1 MIKLGNRRRKRNQ
14 YLLDVKVQ
22 TEGRLRSQARWLLAI
37 MAVVAVI
44 GFSSYGIYRLV
55 KFTSAQLV
63 YENPRFAITQIVVEN
78 DGGLTA
84 QQVKNLAGVAEG
96 QNILSLDLAQVQRNL
111 EAVPV
116 IRCVEVRRVM
126 PSKLFIRVNERIAVA
141 RLKSPDAQ
149 VLFIDR
155 AGMVMTPIRLRD
167 GTVIQ
172 PQTPGTLPVLTG
184 VSLVDVR
191 VGKQVQSEQIYRAL
205 ELLDKVQQAAAG
217 SMMEIATVDIS
228 KPRQLTL
235 TTKQNTQVKFD
246 VTGFQQQMRR
256 LSAIMTWA
264 AQRQKL
270 VAAVDL
276 TVARGVPVAFAN

>member
-22 TEGRLRSQARWLLAI
+22 TEGRLRSRVRWLTAI
-37 MAVVAVI
+37 AAVI
-44 GFSSYGIYRLV
+44 AVTGLTGYGVYRLV
-55 KFTSAQLV
+55 KFTSARLV
-63 YENPRFAITQIVVEN
+63 YDNPRFAITQIVVEN
-78 DGGLTA
+78 DGGLTS
-84 QQVKNLAGVAEG
+84 QQVMNLAGVAVG

-126 PSKLFIRVNERIAVA
+126 PAKLFIRVNERIAVA
-141 RLKSPDAQ
+141 RLKAADAQ
-149 VLFIDR
+149 LFIDR

-167 GTVIQ
+167 GTVVQ
-172 PQTPGTLPVLTG
+172 PQAPGALPVLTG
-184 VSLVDVR
+184 VAPADVR
-191 VGKQVQSEQIYRAL
+191 VGKQVQSEQVYRAL

-217 SMMEIATVDIS
+217 SMMEIATVDLAR
-228 KPRQLTL
+228 PHQLTL
-235 TTKQNTQVKFD
+235 TTRQNTQVKFD

-256 LSAIMTWA
+256 LSAILTWA